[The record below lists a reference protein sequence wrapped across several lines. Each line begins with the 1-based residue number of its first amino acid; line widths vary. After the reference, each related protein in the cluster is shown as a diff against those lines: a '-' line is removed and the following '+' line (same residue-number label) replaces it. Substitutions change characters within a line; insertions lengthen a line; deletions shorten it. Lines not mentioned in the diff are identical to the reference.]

1 MSFSYVQKG
10 ANRGLVST
18 YGRRSAQFPFLNFRH
33 TAVANHKTFTQKLGI
48 TGLR

>member
-18 YGRRSAQFPFLNFRH
+18 HGQKSAQFPFLYFRH
-33 TAVANHKTFTQKLGI
+33 TSVANHKTFTQKLGI
-48 TGLR
+48 WGLR